1 MQFGVS
7 LPTIGPLAT
16 RENLIRVAQEA
27 ETLGFD
33 SCVVSD
39 HIAMPDR
46 VESYYAYGDTDPD
59 VETGV
64 YPYGLDQIRL
74 DGIAAL
80 LFVAACT
87 ERVQLA
93 SAVIIL
99 GLRPPIQTAKLWV
112 TLDTLSHGRAILG
125 VGVGWMREEFE
136 ALGMPFDHRG
146 ARADEML
153 QIFETLFRDP
163 KPSFDGRF
171 YRFPPLNFNPK
182 PVRGHIPIWIG
193 GITPA
198 AFRRT
203 ARFGDAFHPVYL
215 APATMAEQWRGVQAS
230 CETLGR
236 DPATVELT
244 AGLRLRLGEDRQ
256 DDEGALCG
264 GADRVADRIGQY
276 ARIGVSHLVIDV
288 LTSGGIDAQ
297 IELMRRFAADVRP
310 QVD

>member
-153 QIFETLFRDP
+153 
-163 KPSFDGRF
+163 
-171 YRFPPLNFNPK
+171 
-182 PVRGHIPIWIG
+182 
-193 GITPA
+193 
-198 AFRRT
+198 
-203 ARFGDAFHPVYL
+203 
-215 APATMAEQWRGVQAS
+215 
-230 CETLGR
+230 
-236 DPATVELT
+236 
-244 AGLRLRLGEDRQ
+244 
-256 DDEGALCG
+256 
-264 GADRVADRIGQY
+264 
-276 ARIGVSHLVIDV
+276 
-288 LTSGGIDAQ
+288 
-297 IELMRRFAADVRP
+297 
-310 QVD
+310 

>member
-1 MQFGVS
+1 MKFGVS

-99 GLRPPIQTAKLWV
+99 GLRPP
-112 TLDTLSHGRAILG
+112 
-125 VGVGWMREEFE
+125 
-136 ALGMPFDHRG
+136 
-146 ARADEML
+146 
-153 QIFETLFRDP
+153 
-163 KPSFDGRF
+163 
-171 YRFPPLNFNPK
+171 
-182 PVRGHIPIWIG
+182 
-193 GITPA
+193 
-198 AFRRT
+198 
-203 ARFGDAFHPVYL
+203 HPDR
-215 APATMAEQWRGVQAS
+215 Q
-230 CETLGR
+230 TLGHPGQPLPR
-236 DPATVELT
+236 PCHPRRRRWLD
-244 AGLRLRLGEDRQ
+244 AGRVRSARHALRPP
-256 DDEGALCG
+256 
-264 GADRVADRIGQY
+264 
-276 ARIGVSHLVIDV
+276 
-288 LTSGGIDAQ
+288 
-297 IELMRRFAADVRP
+297 RRPRR
-310 QVD
+310 